1 MNAATATKGLGKGLQ
16 ALMNDSYS
24 RGEEKTAPIAVVE
37 PTNGLVLL
45 KLDQLIAGKYQPRRH
60 FHEEELKELADSIR
74 AHGIMQPLVVR
85 KIADGYEI
93 IAGERRFRA
102 AQLAQLKEIPAI
114 IRDLSD
120 AQALEL
126 GLIEN
131 IQRKDLN
138 PLEEGAGYRR
148 LMDEFGYT
156 QEKLAKIVGKSR
168 SHVANLLRLETLPDS
183 IKKLIDSGDLT
194 MGHARA
200 LLSADNPEEMAKRI
214 MQVGLSVRRTEELMK
229 AEDGAQKPAGY
240 WTGPSPS
247 KKASSKG
254 EKSEDV
260 QQLEQMLA
268 DNLGLRVSITTHS
281 AKAGEVV
288 ITYESLTELD
298 TILQRLGGGI

>member
-16 ALMNDSYS
+16 ALMSDSYS
-24 RGEEKTAPIAVVE
+24 RGEEKAAATPADAK
-37 PTNGLVLL
+37 TGLVSV
-45 KLDQLIAGKYQPRRH
+45 KLTQLIAGKYQPRRH
-60 FHEEELKELADSIR
+60 FRDEELAELADSIK

-85 KIADGYEI
+85 KIASGYEI

-102 AQLAQLKEIPAI
+102 AQLAKLAEIPVI
-114 IRDLSD
+114 IRELTD

-131 IQRKDLN
+131 IQRQDLN

-168 SHVANLLRLETLPDS
+168 SHVANLLRLETLPDA

-200 LLSADNPEEMAKRI
+200 LLAAKDPEELALQI
-214 MQVGLSVRRTEELMK
+214 MQVGMSVRQAEVLVKETDNASNPRK
-229 AEDGAQKPAGY
+229 A
-240 WTGPSPS
+240 
-247 KKASSKG
+247 ASAPRKSSGKG
-254 EKSEDV
+254 KKSEDV

-288 ITYESLTELD
+288 IAYESLTELD

>member
-24 RGEEKTAPIAVVE
+24 RSEEKAAPAPAE
-37 PTNGLVLL
+37 AKNGLVSLP
-45 KLDQLIAGKYQPRRH
+45 LDQLVAGQYQPRRH
-60 FHEEELKELADSIR
+60 FHEEELRELADSIR
-74 AHGIMQPLVVR
+74 THGIMQPLVVR
-85 KIADGYEI
+85 AIESGYEI

-102 AQLAQLKEIPAI
+102 ARLAKLKEIPAI
-114 IRDLSD
+114 IRDLTD

-183 IKKLIDSGDLT
+183 IKRLIDSGDLT

-200 LLSADNPEEMAKRI
+200 LLSAKDPEEMAQRI
-214 MQVGLSVRRTEELMK
+214 MSVGMSVRRAEELVK
-229 AEDGAQKPAGY
+229 EEDGAQKPGGY
-240 WTGPSPS
+240 WTEAGAPKKS
-247 KKASSKG
+247 KAKG

-298 TILQRLGGGI
+298 TILQRLGGSI